1 MSKLKVEN
9 TLDLASYIV
18 NQNPEL
24 KEAIGLPTQGMQPA
38 EYGKLISQNERY
50 KNMFINTVNVI
61 GLTLIKRN
69 NWDNPWE
76 VFANRGTLRRG
87 QQIRELIQDL
97 AKVHDYNDNY
107 DNKAKFLQTEVPDVY
122 NYIHN
127 LNFQKWYETTVN
139 ESELQ
144 MAFEDDDS
152 LIQFIEDTIANLYET
167 YKYDKYIADKYQLC
181 RRIVDGTIPV
191 KQIENFDSKDAREIL
206 AEMKAVSNLMTF
218 KSPNYN
224 PAGVRRATRFDDQF
238 LMVDATREAINSTS
252 VFATSYFLDEAK
264 TKTNMALID
273 TFSENDNERL
283 QELLGDDYIPFTSDE
298 ITALQQVVG
307 LIFGRELFMDYFY
320 ALDNN
325 VNPEGKRQ
333 TEFLNPTTLDRNVF
347 LHAWLVL
354 STSPFENCCVF
365 TTGTPAVTSVSVS
378 PATGS
383 VSKGQSIQLTA
394 TVNTTGLA
402 NKSVMWSLNEQ
413 AVTSGAKIDAFGKLQ
428 VPANYTTV
436 SGNAGVY
443 TLEITTALA
452 EGEKISVDD
461 VTYTA
466 SASDDT
472 AVKQATALL
481 TLLNANASLSA
492 KYTMTRNSAT
502 ITFTE
507 NTGKYGVGEPDIG
520 LIPATI
526 GVPPT
531 GVIDTDT
538 TTEPAES
545 SSPIVVTATSIYDS
559 KVSSTASITV
569 A

>member
-1 MSKLKVEN
+1 MAKLKTTK
-9 TLDLASYIV
+9 TLELASYIV

-24 KEAIGLPTQGMQPA
+24 KAEIGLPTQGMEPA
-38 EYGKLISQNERY
+38 EYGKLISRNERY

-76 VFANRGTLRRG
+76 IFANRGTLRRG

-97 AKVHDYNDNY
+97 AKVHDFNENY
-107 DNKAKFLQTEVPDVY
+107 KDKAKFLETEVPDVY

-152 LIQFIEDTIANLYET
+152 LIKFIEDTIANLYES
-167 YKYDKYIADKYQLC
+167 YKYDKYISDKYQLC

-191 KQIENFDSKDAREIL
+191 KQIEDFANKDAREIL

-273 TFSENDNERL
+273 TFSENDEERL
-283 QELLGDDYIPFTSDE
+283 QELLGTDYVPFTAQE
-298 ITALQQVVG
+298 KAELEKVVG

-325 VNPEGKRQ
+325 ENPEGKRQ

-354 STSPFENCCVF
+354 STSPFENACVF
-365 TTGTPAVTSVSVS
+365 TTETPAVRSVSVNPS
-378 PATGS
+378 TAT
-383 VSKGQSIQLTA
+383 VSKGQSVKLSA
-394 TVNTTGLA
+394 EVVTTGLA
-402 NKSVMWSLNEQ
+402 NKSVTW
-413 AVTSGAKIDAFGKLQ
+413 
-428 VPANYTTV
+428 
-436 SGNAGVY
+436 
-443 TLEITTALA
+443 
-452 EGEKISVDD
+452 
-461 VTYTA
+461 
-466 SASDDT
+466 
-472 AVKQATALL
+472 
-481 TLLNANASLSA
+481 
-492 KYTMTRNSAT
+492 
-502 ITFTE
+502 
-507 NTGKYGVGEPDIG
+507 
-520 LIPATI
+520 
-526 GVPPT
+526 
-531 GVIDTDT
+531 
-538 TTEPAES
+538 S
-545 SSPIVVTATSIYDS
+545 SSVEDIKVLADGTVQIPSTTSVETVTITATSIFDPS
-559 KVSSTASITV
+559 VSGTSVITIV
-569 A
+569 